1 MFQIA
6 TGPSTVMSL
15 LPGLRRALLAA
26 LAALLLALPSAPASA
41 LSRIKDIA
49 DFEGVRDNM
58 LVGYGLVVGLNG
70 TGDQLNNA
78 IFTRE
83 SLIGMLERMGVN
95 ARDSALRTAN
105 VAAVMVTATLPP
117 FARQGAR
124 IDVQVAAL
132 GNAKSLLGGTLL
144 VTPMLGADGE
154 VYAVAQG
161 SVANVGFTASGQAAS
176 ITKGVPTSGRVAS
189 GAIVEREVGFDLD
202 KLKTVNLML
211 RNPDFTT
218 ARRVAD
224 VIDGYLKADA
234 AKPLDPSTV
243 KVSIPPGFKGDIVSM
258 LTDIE
263 QLRVEPDEVARVVID
278 EANGV
283 IVMGENVRI
292 STVAVAQGNLTVKV
306 TETPQVSQPNPFAP
320 AGQAATPVDPAT
332 GRPVAPGANGVQFAP
347 GGGGQTVVV
356 PRTNVQVD
364 EQSNR
369 RMAVLPA
376 GVSLQELVNSLNAL
390 GVGPRDM
397 ISILQAIKAD
407 GALQAEIELM

>member
-1 MFQIA
+1 MPRA
-6 TGPSTVMSL
+6 ARCRRLALST
-15 LPGLRRALLAA
+15 LAG
-26 LAALLLALPSAPASA
+26 LLLLLSAAPASA
-41 LSRIKDIA
+41 LSRIKDIV

-70 TGDQLNNA
+70 TGDSLNNS

-83 SLIGMLERMGVN
+83 SLIGMLERLGVN
-95 ARDSALRTAN
+95 ARDTALRTAN

-117 FARQGAR
+117 FSRQGGR
-124 IDVQVAAL
+124 IDVQVSAL
-132 GNAKSLLGGTLL
+132 GDAKSLMGGTLL

-161 SVANVGFTASGQAAS
+161 SVATGGVAARGQAAS

-189 GAIVEREVGFDLD
+189 GAIVEREVGFDLA
-202 KLKTVNLML
+202 KLKTVNLTL

-218 ARRVAD
+218 ARRVAE
-224 VIDGYLKADA
+224 VIDSYLKAPA
-234 AKPLDPSTV
+234 AKPIDPSTV
-243 KVSIPPGFKGDIVSM
+243 TLSMPAGFTGDLVAL

-263 QLRVEPDEVARVVID
+263 QLRVEPDQVARVVID

-283 IVMGENVRI
+283 IVMGESVRI
-292 STVAVAQGNLTVKV
+292 STVAVAQGNLTVRI

-320 AGQAATPVDPAT
+320 AGQPVTPPA
-332 GRPVAPGANGVQFAP
+332 GGGPPAAPGQEGVQFAP
-347 GGGGQTVVV
+347 GGGGATVVV
-356 PRTNVQVD
+356 PRTKIDVD
-364 EQSNR
+364 EQSDR

-376 GVSLQELVNSLNAL
+376 GVTLQELVASLNAL

-397 ISILQAIKAD
+397 ISILQAIKTA